1 MPTMW
6 QEHQET
12 KKTNTPHG
20 VQLAAPGIVPAVT
33 YHKLCTV
40 CHEAFDATMFE
51 KRYVLI
57 VDGGVKT
64 SLCITLAQLKLPS
77 VVDLR
82 EET

>member
-1 MPTMW
+1 M
-6 QEHQET
+6 
-12 KKTNTPHG
+12 
-20 VQLAAPGIVPAVT
+20 VYSLLCRGIVPAVT